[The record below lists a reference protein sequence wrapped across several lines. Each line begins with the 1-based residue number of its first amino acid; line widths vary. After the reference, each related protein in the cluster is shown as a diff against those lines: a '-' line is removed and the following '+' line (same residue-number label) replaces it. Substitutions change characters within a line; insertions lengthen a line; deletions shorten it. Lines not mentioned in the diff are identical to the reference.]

1 MKALRS
7 ADTRAH
13 GAHTACAPPCPS
25 PKLALLAGLLVLAAC
40 EAAQE
45 PPATPAA
52 RIANPAS
59 VYCAERG
66 GRLEIVDEPDG
77 QAGFCV
83 LPDGRRVEEWALYR
97 EAHEAETSKAR

>member
-7 ADTRAH
+7 ADTRAQ
-13 GAHTACAPPCPS
+13 GAHTACAPCLTPR
-25 PKLALLAGLLVLAAC
+25 LALLAGLLVLAAC

-45 PPATPAA
+45 PPAKPAA
-52 RIANPAS
+52 RVANPAS

-66 GRLEIVDEPDG
+66 GRLEIVDEPGG

-97 EAHEAETSKAR
+97 EAHEAGTSKAR